1 MFKWIKENKIML
13 ITMLIFEIV
22 AISLFISTKNI
33 FYLLNFNYI
42 GICISIGMYLMQHKV
57 KFARCFVQLAV
68 GLYMLVYLGIICREN
83 MQIEGFWYYLF
94 LGVFEAATI
103 HYFVAKIA
111 GPLFFGRGWCGY
123 ACWTGMILDLLPYK
137 IPKSNRKKLGWIRY
151 IVFLL

>member
-83 MQIEGFWYYLF
+83 MQI
-94 LGVFEAATI
+94 
-103 HYFVAKIA
+103 
-111 GPLFFGRGWCGY
+111 
-123 ACWTGMILDLLPYK
+123 
-137 IPKSNRKKLGWIRY
+137 
-151 IVFLL
+151 